1 MVQDLRLAVRAL
13 LGNARVAV
21 PALLA
26 LALGIGSSSAIFS
39 VVQGIMLRPLP
50 YPEADRV
57 VVVWENNLVRNRPR
71 NVISAANFVEW
82 RDRNRSFATLAAVG
96 PTRLSM
102 TLGGHPEEVTGVQAS
117 SAVFAT
123 LGVWPSLGRAYTADE
138 DLRGNDLV
146 IVLGHTFWQ
155 TRLQGR
161 EDVVGSTVV
170 ANGVGRT
177 VVGVMPADFTLVGQR
192 ADFLVPYG
200 WTEEQLRAAPGRG
213 SSFGLARLRP
223 GVSVDQAVADMT
235 TLASLLEREFPERNT
250 GWSVTLVPVYE
261 QMVDQVRPALLV
273 LSAAVLLV
281 LLVAC
286 ANVAN
291 LLLARAAVREREF
304 GIRLALGAGRSRLV
318 RQMLTE
324 SVVLAAAG
332 GMAGLALAFLFHR
345 GLLALASAYPFVP
358 RLDQVALDLPVVL
371 FTMGLAVGTGL
382 LFGMAP
388 AFVAARHVG
397 DALRE
402 GGRHG
407 AGPRSR
413 RLLGGLVVA
422 EVALSLVLLTG
433 AGLLARSFLA
443 LQQVDPGFRAE
454 GLFTAR
460 IQPPPVRYPDSP
472 SLVAFYDR
480 ALDHLSRIPGVRSA
494 AGISFLPL
502 AGPGMRTSFRVLGQ
516 PRPTLGDEPS
526 TDVRP
531 VTPGFFATMG
541 IRRVSGREFTPS
553 DTAGA
558 PLVAVVSESL
568 VRRYLPAHAAL
579 GQRLHVNIGP
589 SRGGMQVEVVGVVGD
604 IRMSSLDSDLY
615 PTVYLP
621 HTQLPVGLMTLVVRT
636 SQDPTSIVG
645 AARSAVAALDPE
657 LPLADVRTMD
667 EVVAT
672 TLARPR
678 AMMTLLGAFALMALV
693 LAAIGVYGVMAYAV
707 EQRTREIGVRMA
719 LGATPAAVVRLV
731 LRQALVLAVLGVAAG
746 LVVARG
752 VTGFM
757 RSLLFGVDPADAL
770 TFGATAALL
779 VAVALVAASVPAR
792 RSGRIAP
799 VEALRAE

>member
-13 LGNARVAV
+13 LGNARVV
-21 PALLA
+21 IPALLA
-26 LALGIGSSSAIFS
+26 LALGIGSSAAIFS

-57 VVVWENNLVRNRPR
+57 VVVWENNLVRHRPR

-102 TLGGHPEEVTGVQAS
+102 TLGGHPEEVTGFSAS
-117 SAVFAT
+117 SAVFGA
-123 LGVWPSLGRAYTADE
+123 LGVWPALGRAYTADE
-138 DLRGNDLV
+138 DLRGNDHV
-146 IVLGHTFWQ
+146 IVLGHTLWQ
-155 TRLQGR
+155 TRFQGR

-170 ANGVGRT
+170 ANGVGRI

-213 SSFGLARLRP
+213 SSIGLARLRP
-223 GVSVDQAVADMT
+223 DVTFDQAVADMT

-291 LLLARAAVREREF
+291 LLLARATVREREL
-304 GIRLALGAGRSRLV
+304 GIRLALGAGRWRLV

-345 GLLALASAYPFVP
+345 GLLVLASAYPLVP

-371 FTMGLAVGTGL
+371 FTMGLAAGTGL

-388 AFVAARHVG
+388 ALVAARQVG

-460 IQPPPVRYPDSP
+460 IQPPLVRYPDSP

-494 AGISFLPL
+494 AGIGFLPL
-502 AGPGMRTSFRVLGQ
+502 AGPGMRTSFRVLDQ
-516 PRPTLGDEPS
+516 PPPTLGDEPS

-531 VTPGFFATMG
+531 VTPGFFETMG
-541 IRRVSGREFTPS
+541 IRRVAGRELMPS

-568 VRRYLPAHAAL
+568 ARRYLPADAAL

-589 SRGGMQVEVVGVVGD
+589 SRDGMTVEVVGVVGD
-604 IRMSSLDSDLY
+604 IRMSSLDSDVY

-621 HTQLPVGLMTLVVRT
+621 HTQLSLGLMTFVVRT
-636 SQDPTSIVG
+636 NQDPASIVG
-645 AARSAVAALDPE
+645 AARSAVGALDPE

-678 AMMTLLGAFALMALV
+678 AMMTLLAAFALMALV

-719 LGATPAAVVRLV
+719 LGATPTAVFRLV
-731 LRQALVLAVLGVAAG
+731 LRQALVLAVLGVTAG
-746 LVVARG
+746 LVVAKG

-757 RSLLFGVDPADAL
+757 RSLLYAVDPADPL

-779 VAVALVAASVPAR
+779 VAVALVAAFVPAR
-792 RSGRIAP
+792 RSALVAP
-799 VEALRAE
+799 VVALRAE